1 MSPSS
6 ARAFAPRPLPDA
18 RFETTR
24 PLSQTLFFWT
34 STLTAAAIFAST
46 VVSFFFET
54 RSAKREAAQTIRA
67 KILEAET
74 QAERARENL
83 ETIAVYERR
92 STLSRARSAAEF
104 LRLAPGPL
112 DENRLE
118 KLARFLNLDEID
130 VVDENGVCVAAW
142 PPKTVGFD
150 YSQSPETTDFLRILD
165 DPTLEIAQPLRENTL
180 DDGRLFQY
188 SAVAR
193 RDAPGFVEVG
203 LLSDR
208 TKQVRSLANLA
219 RFIGSFRLGKNGR
232 LFVFQ
237 NGALLRDDESAPRSP
252 NRDVPSD
259 SIFAAD
265 PAKFPTDSIFS
276 VDVDGA
282 SCFALARASGDCL
295 FVGALPKSEIFAQR
309 RSTAILIFIAN
320 ALLFLGLF
328 SVVSLLTRRLV
339 VDGVLAVNRSLAKI
353 VDGDLDERI
362 DVATTRE
369 FLELSNGVNATVDA
383 LKGAVDEVK
392 RRVEKELELARRIQ
406 SAALPSVFP
415 PFPER
420 REFDVYAENRPMTS
434 VGGDM
439 FDYFFVDENRL
450 FFYVADVSGHGVPAA
465 LFMMKT
471 MALVK
476 NLALSGLPLAAVVS
490 RTNRLLAENNDASF
504 VTGFFCLVDLAT
516 GRLEY
521 VDAGHNPPFLR
532 EPNGNFREISPE
544 ICLLLGI
551 VDDAEFVGATLDLAS
566 GSALVLFTDGVT
578 EAESAST
585 TERFGVRRALDALDA
600 EAPNA
605 PADRVV
611 RNLFDAIRTFA
622 DGAERSDDVT
632 VLYFRF
638 DGSNPDAETSSE
650 DKRETMSRKND
661 AK

>member
-1 MSPSS
+1 MSTSFV
-6 ARAFAPRPLPDA
+6 RALLPRLLPDA

-24 PLSQTLFFWT
+24 PLRKTFLLWT
-34 STLTAAAIFAST
+34 SALTAAAIFAST

-83 ETIAVYERR
+83 ATIELYERR
-92 STLSRARSAAEF
+92 ASVCRARSAAEI
-104 LRLAPGPL
+104 LRLDAETPL
-112 DENRLE
+112 DDKRLE
-118 KLARFLNLDEID
+118 ELARFLNLDEID
-130 VVDENGVCVAAW
+130 VVDENGICVAAW
-142 PPKTVGFD
+142 PPETRGFD
-150 YSQSPETTDFLRILD
+150 YSQTPETADFLRVLD
-165 DPTLEIAQPLRENTL
+165 DPTLEIAQPLRKSATA
-180 DDGRLFQY
+180 DDLLFQY

-203 LLSDR
+203 LRSDR
-208 TKQVRSLANLA
+208 TETVRALANLA
-219 RFIGSFRLGKNGR
+219 RFIGSFRVGKNGR

-237 NGALLRDDESAPRSP
+237 NGVLLRDANAAPGRFEL
-252 NRDVPSD
+252 DVP
-259 SIFAAD
+259 IA
-265 PAKFPTDSIFS
+265 PAELPTDAVFS

-282 SCFALARASGDCL
+282 SCFALAKTSGDCV

-309 RSTAILIFIAN
+309 RSTLILIFVAN
-320 ALLFLGLF
+320 SFLFFGLF

-339 VDGVLAVNRSLAKI
+339 VDGVLAINRSLSKI

-383 LKGAVDEVK
+383 LKGAIDEVK
-392 RRVEKELELARRIQ
+392 RRVDKELELARRIQ
-406 SAALPSVFP
+406 TAALPSVFP

-420 REFDVYAENRPMTS
+420 REFDIYAENRPMAS

-471 MALVK
+471 TALVK
-476 NLALSGLPLAAVVS
+476 NLALSGLPLPQVVAQ
-490 RTNRLLAENNDASF
+490 TNRYLAENNDATF
-504 VTGFFCLVDLAT
+504 VTAFFCVVDVAT

-532 EPNGNFREISPE
+532 EPGGKFREIAPQ
-544 ICLLLGI
+544 ICLLLG
-551 VDDAEFVGATLDLAS
+551 VADDAEFESATLDLAP

-578 EAESAST
+578 EAAAATSPEQ
-585 TERFGVRRALDALDA
+585 FGVRRALETLDAVALD
-600 EAPNA
+600 A
-605 PADRVV
+605 PADRLVDA
-611 RNLFDAIRTFA
+611 LFDAVETFA
-622 DGAERSDDVT
+622 DDAERSDDVT
-632 VLYFRF
+632 ALAFRY
-638 DGSNPDAETSSE
+638 DGPKV
-650 DKRETMSRKND
+650 KRD
-661 AK
+661 